1 MGVVVDV
8 LGAVAVVA
16 VAFRAVPE
24 FHIRVV
30 GVGDAAHGTLVEVAL
45 ALLDL
50 LLRLLEVD
58 GLGAGAV
65 ADLLPLPAEQSQQVV
80 PEEEE
85 VVQQGDDGQDGLKPV
100 AGNQR
105 KSDVVGKQS
114 GVHIGQPLHL

>member
-24 FHIRVV
+24 LHIRVV

-80 PEEEE
+80 PKEEE
-85 VVQQGDDGQDGLKPV
+85 VVQQ
-100 AGNQR
+100 A
-105 KSDVVGKQS
+105 
-114 GVHIGQPLHL
+114 